1 MQQQQLAG
9 SSPNTY
15 KAPTTQP
22 TSQNTS
28 PYSQQPLTSQQTGTT
43 GTTASTQTTP
53 TAYSANTNNT
63 GIANTQNTG
72 ITSSNTSTTAPTT
85 TSSNS
90 YQGGWSVPTVEDE
103 TAKLT
108 ASDSITMQQAKNEGL
123 RTAAS
128 RGLLNSSI
136 AGQAAQQAAIA
147 AAAPMA
153 ETNVANQISQQQFAQ
168 GVTANTQGQY
178 MKATQDVMYNAQ
190 VSINEIEKLEGI
202 SAGEKDKMIQN
213 TIDRRD
219 ADLKFMK
226 SFYEQMP
233 TWSGNWVNFP
243 TMPSAPGVS

>member
-15 KAPTTQP
+15 KAPTAPEP
-22 TSQNTS
+22 TTQNTN
-28 PYSQQPLTSQQTGTT
+28 PYNQQPLTSQQTGTT
-43 GTTASTQTTP
+43 GTSASTQTTP
-53 TAYSANTNNT
+53 TAYNANTDKAR
-63 GIANTQNTG
+63 IVNTG
-72 ITSSNTSTTAPTT
+72 ITSSGTSTRTPTT
-85 TSSNS
+85 TNSNSNS

-153 ETNVANQISQQQFAQ
+153 ETNVANQLNQQQFAQ
-168 GVTANTQGQY
+168 GVTANTHGEY
-178 MKATQDVMYNAQ
+178 LKSSENIMYNAQ
-190 VSINEIEKLEGI
+190 VSINEIEKLEGL
-202 SAGEKDKMIQN
+202 STGEKDKMIEN
-213 TIDRRD
+213 TIKRRD
-219 ADLKFMK
+219 ADLKFMQ
-226 SFYEQMP
+226 SMYSQMP

-243 TMPSAPGVS
+243 TMPQAPGVD

>member
-28 PYSQQPLTSQQTGTT
+28 PYSQQPQSAQRSTTT

-53 TAYSANTNNT
+53 TNGANTGNTNITNTVNT
-63 GIANTQNTG
+63 G
-72 ITSSNTSTTAPTT
+72 TTAPAT
-85 TSSNS
+85 SNS

-108 ASDSITMQQAKNEGL
+108 ASDSITMQQARNEGL

-153 ETNVANQISQQQFAQ
+153 DKNVANQLAQQQFAQ

-178 MKATQDVMYNAQ
+178 MNATQDILNQALI
-190 VSINEIEKLEGI
+190 SINEIETATNIKQ
-202 SAGEKDKMIQN
+202 AEKDKMIAN
-213 TIDRRD
+213 TIKRRD
-219 ADLKFMK
+219 ADLAFMQEYY
-226 SFYEQMP
+226 SQMP

-243 TMPSAPGVS
+243 TMPSAPGING